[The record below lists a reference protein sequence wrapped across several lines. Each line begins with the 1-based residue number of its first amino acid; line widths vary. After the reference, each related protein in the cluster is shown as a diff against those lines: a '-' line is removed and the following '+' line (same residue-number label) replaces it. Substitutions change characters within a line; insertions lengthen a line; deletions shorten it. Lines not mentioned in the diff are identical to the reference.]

1 MSRWDHL
8 LRGGTARVALLSRVG
23 ACRPVAGVVRRC
35 KCNPN
40 RRSSASFL
48 LMLARRA
55 FSYAERPSESAEGAL
70 RFLAAAEDMV
80 LPLHTVS
87 VAVVRVL
94 LSLGEILFPPI
105 DVAPSRALEGIINC
119 ESVCKN

>member
-80 LPLHTVS
+80 LPLHS
-87 VAVVRVL
+87 IRV
-94 LSLGEILFPPI
+94 EEMVFPPI